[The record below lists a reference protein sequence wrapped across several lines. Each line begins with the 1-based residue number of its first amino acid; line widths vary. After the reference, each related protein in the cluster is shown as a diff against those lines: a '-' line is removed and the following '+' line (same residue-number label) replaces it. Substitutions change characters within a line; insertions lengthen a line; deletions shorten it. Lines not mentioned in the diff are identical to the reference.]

1 MRTGLATGRIA
12 LRVLLTT
19 RAPKERPVSIE
30 VRAELSVH
38 GRPALEVRGISKRF
52 SGVQALDRVDLDV
65 RPGEVH
71 VLLGENGAGK
81 STLMKIL
88 SGVYARDDG
97 RILLDGDV
105 VEPRDPRHAQA
116 LGISIIYQ
124 TFSQAPHLTVAE
136 NLFLGREPLTRWGS
150 IDTRKTRAMSQE
162 ALAPVGLSVDPDTPI
177 KKLSVAQRQMV
188 EIAKALSLNAR
199 VVIMDEPTSALT
211 DFETRRLFGIIRSLR
226 AEGRAVIYI
235 SHRLEEVAQV
245 GDRVTVLRDGRRIGT
260 LDIAQADVPRLI
272 GMMVGRDL
280 ALTSLRQTSPLGAE
294 LLRVEGLGRG
304 NVLHD
309 IELRLH
315 EGEILALAGLV
326 GAGRTE
332 LARALFGVDRV
343 DSGKLWVFGQPVT
356 IRHPADAT
364 RIGIGFVTEDRLVSG
379 LLMTMSIFE
388 NATLP
393 SLRLFG
399 ACRGI
404 FLNLARERSA
414 THRFVRDLKVQ
425 PPQLDRKVRHLSGGN
440 QQKVVLAKWL
450 MARSRILI
458 LDEPTQGVDVGAK
471 EDVHRLMVE
480 FTRAQRGA
488 ILLISSDLP
497 EVLRM
502 SDRIL
507 VMRQGRIA
515 GELTRA
521 DAAEERV
528 MQLAVGGQPACRSD
542 SDTRD
547 LGKRS

>member
-1 MRTGLATGRIA
+1 VT
-12 LRVLLTT
+12 
-19 RAPKERPVSIE
+19 IE
-30 VRAELSVH
+30 DRAELSVH

-88 SGVYARDDG
+88 SGAYTRDDG
-97 RILLDGDV
+97 RIFIDGDA

-150 IDTRKTRAMSQE
+150 IDIRKTRAMSQE

-280 ALTSLRQTSPLGAE
+280 ALTSLRQTSPLGPE

-304 NVLHD
+304 NALHD
-309 IELRLH
+309 IEFRLH

-332 LARALFGVDRV
+332 LARAVFGVDRV

-379 LLMTMSIFE
+379 LLMTMSIIE

-399 ACRGI
+399 ACSGI

-440 QQKVVLAKWL
+440 QQKIVLAKWL
-450 MARSRILI
+450 MAQSRILI

-480 FTRAQRGA
+480 FTRTQRGA

-521 DAAEERV
+521 DASEERV
-528 MQLAVGGQPACRSD
+528 MQLAVGGRLARRSD

-547 LGKRS
+547 PGKRS

>member
-1 MRTGLATGRIA
+1 VVRLANSRGHP
-12 LRVLLTT
+12 VVV
-19 RAPKERPVSIE
+19 ERLAEPSIQQ
-30 VRAELSVH
+30 
-38 GRPALEVRGISKRF
+38 RPALELYGISKRF
-52 SGVQALDRVDLDV
+52 PGVQALDRVDLDV
-65 RPGEVH
+65 RRGEVH

-88 SGVYARDDG
+88 SGAYARDEG
-97 RILLDGDV
+97 RIFINGDA
-105 VEPRDPRHAQA
+105 VEPRDPRHAQE

-150 IDTRKTRAMSQE
+150 IDIRKMWTMGRA
-162 ALAPVGLSVDPDTPI
+162 ALAPVGLSIDPSTPI

-188 EIAKALSLNAR
+188 EIAKALSLNAQ

-211 DFETRRLFGIIRSLR
+211 DFETRRLFTIIASLK
-226 AEGRAVIYI
+226 AEGRAIIYI

-280 ALTSLRQTSPLGAE
+280 ALTSVREVSLGPE
-294 LLRVEGLGRG
+294 F
-304 NVLHD
+304 
-309 IELRLH
+309 LRLEGVSRGKAVRDISLRLR
-315 EGEILALAGLV
+315 EGEILALAGLI

-332 LARALFGVDRV
+332 LARAIFGVDRI
-343 DSGKLWVFGQPVT
+343 DSGKIWVFGQPVT

-364 RIGIGFVTEDRLVSG
+364 RHGIGFVTEDRLFSG
-379 LLMTMSIFE
+379 LLMTMSIVE

-393 SLRLFG
+393 SLRQFG
-399 ACRGI
+399 AFWGI
-404 FLNLARERSA
+404 FLNPARERNA
-414 THRFVRDLKVQ
+414 TRGLVRALKVQ
-425 PPQLDRKVRHLSGGN
+425 PPQLERKVRYLSGGN
-440 QQKVVLAKWL
+440 QQKVALAKWL

-458 LDEPTQGVDVGAK
+458 LDEPTQGIDVGSK
-471 EDVHRLMVE
+471 EDVHQLMIE
-480 FTRAQRGA
+480 FTRSRRGA

-507 VMRQGRIA
+507 VMREGRLA
-515 GELTRA
+515 GELARA
-521 DAAEERV
+521 DATEERV
-528 MQLAVGGQPACRSD
+528 MQLAVGGGPAARSD
-542 SDTRD
+542 LDRPPIP
-547 LGKRS
+547 L

>member
-1 MRTGLATGRIA
+1 
-12 LRVLLTT
+12 
-19 RAPKERPVSIE
+19 VSIE
-30 VRAELSVH
+30 DPAKLFVH
-38 GRPALEVRGISKRF
+38 SPPALEVRGISKRF
-52 SGVQALDRVDLDV
+52 PGVQALDRVDLDV
-65 RPGEVH
+65 KAGEVH

-88 SGVYARDDG
+88 SGAYARDDG
-97 RILLDGDV
+97 RIFIDGNAA
-105 VEPRDPRHAQA
+105 EPRDPRHAQA

-136 NLFLGREPLTRWGS
+136 NLFLGREPLTRWGN
-150 IDTRKTRAMSQE
+150 IDIRKTRAMSHE

-188 EIAKALSLNAR
+188 EIAKALSLNAK

-211 DFETRRLFGIIRSLR
+211 DFETRRLFGIIRSLK
-226 AEGRAVIYI
+226 AEGRAIIYI

-260 LDIAQADVPRLI
+260 LDIAQVDVPMLV

-280 ALTSLRQTSPLGAE
+280 ALASLRKASPLGPE
-294 LLRVEGLGRG
+294 LLGVKGLGRG
-304 NVLHD
+304 NALHD

-332 LARALFGVDRV
+332 LARAVFGVDRV
-343 DSGKLWVFGQPVT
+343 DSGKVWVCGRPVT

-364 RIGIGFVTEDRLVSG
+364 RAGIGFVTEDRLVSG
-379 LLMTMSIFE
+379 LLMSMSIVE

-399 ACRGI
+399 ACSGI
-404 FLNLARERSA
+404 FLNSARERSA
-414 THRFVRDLKVQ
+414 THRFVRELKVQ
-425 PPQLDRKVRHLSGGN
+425 PPQLDRKVRYLSGGN
-440 QQKVVLAKWL
+440 QQKVVLMKWL

-471 EDVHRLMVE
+471 EDVHRLMIE

-502 SDRIL
+502 SDRIV

-515 GELTRA
+515 GELRRA
-521 DAAEERV
+521 DATEERV
-528 MQLAVGGQPACRSD
+528 MQLAVGGRLAHRSD

-547 LGKRS
+547 PGKLS

>member
-1 MRTGLATGRIA
+1 
-12 LRVLLTT
+12 
-19 RAPKERPVSIE
+19 
-30 VRAELSVH
+30 
-38 GRPALEVRGISKRF
+38 
-52 SGVQALDRVDLDV
+52 
-65 RPGEVH
+65 
-71 VLLGENGAGK
+71 
-81 STLMKIL
+81 
-88 SGVYARDDG
+88 
-97 RILLDGDV
+97 
-105 VEPRDPRHAQA
+105 
-116 LGISIIYQ
+116 
-124 TFSQAPHLTVAE
+124 
-136 NLFLGREPLTRWGS
+136 
-150 IDTRKTRAMSQE
+150 
-162 ALAPVGLSVDPDTPI
+162 
-177 KKLSVAQRQMV
+177 
-188 EIAKALSLNAR
+188 
-199 VVIMDEPTSALT
+199 
-211 DFETRRLFGIIRSLR
+211 
-226 AEGRAVIYI
+226 
-235 SHRLEEVAQV
+235 
-245 GDRVTVLRDGRRIGT
+245 
-260 LDIAQADVPRLI
+260 
-272 GMMVGRDL
+272 MMVGRDL

-294 LLRVEGLGRG
+294 LLRVENLGRG

-332 LARALFGVDRV
+332 LARAVFGVDRV

-399 ACRGI
+399 ACNGI
-404 FLNLARERSA
+404 FLNLGRERSA

-458 LDEPTQGVDVGAK
+458 LDEPTQGIDVGAK
-471 EDVHRLMVE
+471 EDVHQLMTD
-480 FTRAQRGA
+480 FTRTQRGA

-521 DAAEERV
+521 DATEESV
-528 MQLAVGGQPACRSD
+528 MQLAVGGRPVCRSD
-542 SDTRD
+542 SD
-547 LGKRS
+547 LEKRS

>member
-1 MRTGLATGRIA
+1 
-12 LRVLLTT
+12 
-19 RAPKERPVSIE
+19 VSIE

-88 SGVYARDDG
+88 SGVHARDDG
-97 RILLDGDV
+97 RIFLDGDA

-150 IDTRKTRAMSQE
+150 IDIRKTRAMSEE
-162 ALAPVGLSVDPDTPI
+162 ALTPVGLSVDPDTPI

-280 ALTSLRQTSPLGAE
+280 ALTSLRQTSHSVPSCSASKALAAATFSTTSSYAFTK
-294 LLRVEGLGRG
+294 GRSSPWPVWSEPDG
-304 NVLHD
+304 PN
-309 IELRLH
+309 LH
-315 EGEILALAGLV
+315 ERYSVWTVSIPEN
-326 GAGRTE
+326 
-332 LARALFGVDRV
+332 FG
-343 DSGKLWVFGQPVT
+343 
-356 IRHPADAT
+356 
-364 RIGIGFVTEDRLVSG
+364 
-379 LLMTMSIFE
+379 
-388 NATLP
+388 
-393 SLRLFG
+393 
-399 ACRGI
+399 
-404 FLNLARERSA
+404 FLDN
-414 THRFVRDLKVQ
+414 
-425 PPQLDRKVRHLSGGN
+425 
-440 QQKVVLAKWL
+440 
-450 MARSRILI
+450 RSRSGIR
-458 LDEPTQGVDVGAK
+458 PTRPGSG
-471 EDVHRLMVE
+471 
-480 FTRAQRGA
+480 
-488 ILLISSDLP
+488 
-497 EVLRM
+497 
-502 SDRIL
+502 
-507 VMRQGRIA
+507 
-515 GELTRA
+515 
-521 DAAEERV
+521 
-528 MQLAVGGQPACRSD
+528 SD
-542 SDTRD
+542 SSPRTV
-547 LGKRS
+547 

>member
-1 MRTGLATGRIA
+1 M
-12 LRVLLTT
+12 
-19 RAPKERPVSIE
+19 SIE

-88 SGVYARDDG
+88 SGAYARDDG
-97 RILLDGDV
+97 RIFLDGDA

-150 IDTRKTRAMSQE
+150 IDIRKTRAMSQE

-309 IELRLH
+309 IEFRLH

-332 LARALFGVDRV
+332 LARAVFGVDRV

-379 LLMTMSIFE
+379 LLMTMSIIE

-399 ACRGI
+399 ACNGI

-440 QQKVVLAKWL
+440 QQKIVLAKWL

-471 EDVHRLMVE
+471 EDVHRLMIE
-480 FTRAQRGA
+480 FTRTQRGA

-521 DAAEERV
+521 DATEERV
-528 MQLAVGGQPACRSD
+528 MQLAVGGRPARRSD

-547 LGKRS
+547 PGKRS